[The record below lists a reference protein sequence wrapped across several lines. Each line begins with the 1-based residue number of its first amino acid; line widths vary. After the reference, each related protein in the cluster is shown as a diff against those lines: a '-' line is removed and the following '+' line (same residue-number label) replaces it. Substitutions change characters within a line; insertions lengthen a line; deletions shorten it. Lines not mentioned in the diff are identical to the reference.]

1 MDEGNILFWEGKRQN
16 FFPNIFSNHHI
27 LDKVYA
33 CPLLKRKAECMNN
46 LDINQMHFGKLILKS
61 EYEHIFSYLQRRPLR
76 CDEFVDK
83 EDGDGTHDETGED
96 PANRLGVLRVF
107 HTVTDL

>member
-1 MDEGNILFWEGKRQN
+1 MKVIFSFEKGKGKKI
-16 FFPNIFSNHHI
+16 FPNIFSNHHI

-61 EYEHIFSYLQRRPLR
+61 EYEHIFLLPPKAAPPL
-76 CDEFVDK
+76 
-83 EDGDGTHDETGED
+83 
-96 PANRLGVLRVF
+96 
-107 HTVTDL
+107 

>member
-1 MDEGNILFWEGKRQN
+1 MKVIFSFEKGKGKF

-61 EYEHIFSYLQRRPLR
+61 EYEHIFLLPPKAAPPL
-76 CDEFVDK
+76 
-83 EDGDGTHDETGED
+83 
-96 PANRLGVLRVF
+96 
-107 HTVTDL
+107 

>member
-1 MDEGNILFWEGKRQN
+1 M
-16 FFPNIFSNHHI
+16 NIFF
-27 LDKVYA
+27 
-33 CPLLKRKAECMNN
+33 C
-46 LDINQMHFGKLILKS
+46 
-61 EYEHIFSYLQRRPLR
+61 YLQRRPLR

-83 EDGDGTHDETGED
+83 EDGDWTHDETGED